1 MGLGFDVEATNEQ
14 GDTTKCHKKT
24 KSDTEGNQ
32 NNHIHI
38 LQAFCSKERT
48 AKVELEASRVSFPS
62 GRRRDLEDTIQL
74 MTTREKSTKHLLD
87 VIQHVCCTA
96 DAAAERVMGN
106 TGLTESPVIHLF
118 AFLP

>member
-1 MGLGFDVEATNEQ
+1 MEATNEQ

-74 MTTREKSTKHLLD
+74 MTTRKKSTKHLLD
-87 VIQHVCCTA
+87 VIQHVCCMA

>member
-74 MTTREKSTKHLLD
+74 MTTRKKSTKHLLD

-118 AFLP
+118 AFLL

>member
-1 MGLGFDVEATNEQ
+1 MFLITLLLKAAPGIMKSALWAWDLTWKQQMNRVTPQ
-14 GDTTKCHKKT
+14 SVIKKT

-74 MTTREKSTKHLLD
+74 MTTRKESTKHLLD

-96 DAAAERVMGN
+96 DAG
-106 TGLTESPVIHLF
+106 G
-118 AFLP
+118 